1 MGLSSNPSHTTLQ
14 NYKKPNYQSVPKTL
28 SHNVVSST
36 PCYEQVFRL
45 YTVALLL

>member
-1 MGLSSNPSHTTLQ
+1 MGLSSNPSHITLQ
-14 NYKKPNYQSVPKTL
+14 NYKKPNYQSVPKTD
-28 SHNVVSST
+28 NVVSST